1 MKEEEIDRRIGMPD
15 IDAEWARFEREVMH
29 QKPLPLRPS
38 RRISRT
44 AAVVALVL
52 GISLTALASAYIF
65 RVVIPARHSSGLA
78 TTHDEDSLKQNTREE
93 DADTTAYFL
102 FDNADMLTI
111 ARTLGEHYGVTP
123 VFMDEEVKKVRLYA
137 RIEKKMSLDEVV
149 RLLGNFKKVRLSV
162 SDGRLLIASRRDRA
176 AEVSR

>member
-29 QKPLPLRPS
+29 QKPLRRD

-44 AAVVALVL
+44 AAIVALVL
-52 GISLTALASAYIF
+52 GVSLTALASAYIF
-65 RVVIPARHSSGLA
+65 RVVIPARHSSGL
-78 TTHDEDSLKQNTREE
+78 TTVHDEDSLKQSASDE

-111 ARTLGEHYGVTP
+111 ACTLGEHYGVTP
-123 VFMDEEVKKVRLYA
+123 VFKDEEVKKVRLYA
-137 RIEKKMSLDEVV
+137 RIEKEKSLEEVV
-149 RLLGNFKKVRLSV
+149 RLLGNFKKVSLSV
-162 SDGRLLIASRRDRA
+162 SDGRLLIASRKNRST
-176 AEVSR
+176 ESSR